1 MCFIFA
7 YVFICYFFTVIKNE
21 KPYEK
26 PKTKCMGTSTTNLSE
41 TAPLLK
47 GGLLNKDV
55 SKGNYSAVFLGLIS
69 FFMAQ
74 PRSEERHL
82 VFGLSV
88 RLFIRLYGRSFHH
101 NNSITTEDSN

>member
-55 SKGNYSAVFLGLIS
+55 SKGNYSAFVCFFGFDLHFYGSAAERGKASCLWVVHPSIHSSVRS
-69 FFMAQ
+69 FFSSQ
-74 PRSEERHL
+74 
-82 VFGLSV
+82 
-88 RLFIRLYGRSFHH
+88 
-101 NNSITTEDSN
+101 